1 MSRDARLRR
10 FQAQALADGAG
21 GQRCPRCRATM
32 IRPELYEIPHRA
44 GWGLVEDPETGELE
58 VVCLACRQE
67 AEHRSPGH
75 DLAGRLAR
83 IHLSRVLAEREPLIP
98 DPLRGLAEQ
107 FEQRRLWA
115 VTQDPRVV
123 AARLAASVLERA
135 RSILARDT
143 ARSNVPRREHD

>member
-1 MSRDARLRR
+1 MTREARRMSRDARLRR

-67 AEHRSPGH
+67 DFPHNKPCSKINFLPCIES
-75 DLAGRLAR
+75 LA
-83 IHLSRVLAEREPLIP
+83 
-98 DPLRGLAEQ
+98 
-107 FEQRRLWA
+107 
-115 VTQDPRVV
+115 
-123 AARLAASVLERA
+123 
-135 RSILARDT
+135 
-143 ARSNVPRREHD
+143 